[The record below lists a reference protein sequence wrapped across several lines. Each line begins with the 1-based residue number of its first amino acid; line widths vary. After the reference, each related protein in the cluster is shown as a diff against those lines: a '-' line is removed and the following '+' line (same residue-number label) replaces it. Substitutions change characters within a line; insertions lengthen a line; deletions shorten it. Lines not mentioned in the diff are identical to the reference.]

1 MFQLCL
7 HGGGALMRDQLAH
20 ERVRAL
26 LEDTPLSDL
35 AHYASEA
42 YLYSR
47 KHGLTD
53 RWLAMYD
60 ALPDIKP
67 GSVDLQTGVR
77 IGNNTDC
84 NHQQFAAIN
93 AAARTQIPW
102 RKGPWSLFGV
112 EIDSEWRSD
121 LKWDRLLP
129 HIQPLKGRRVLD
141 VGCGNGYHCYR
152 MYGEGARMVLGVDPH
167 PAYYF
172 QYRLIQHYLRELP
185 VHILP
190 ITLDPF
196 PESSAC
202 FDTVFSMGVL
212 YHRRSPL
219 DHLFQLQDCLRSGGE
234 LVLETLVVNGPEG
247 YALTPPDRYSRMN
260 NVWFLPSV
268 ATTESWLRRCGFRN
282 VRTVDVNVTSA
293 LEQRTTSWM
302 PFQSLNDGLLPD
314 NPQLTVEGL
323 PAPTRAIILAE
334 AP

>member
-1 MFQLCL
+1 
-7 HGGGALMRDQLAH
+7 MRDQLAH
-20 ERVRAL
+20 ERLRSL

-47 KHGLTD
+47 KHGLTE

-67 GSVDLQTGVR
+67 GSIDLQTTVR
-77 IGNNTDC
+77 IGSKADANSS
-84 NHQQFAAIN
+84 QFATID

-152 MYGEGARMVLGVDPH
+152 IYGEGARMVLGVDPH

-172 QYRLIQHYLRELP
+172 QYRLIQHYLRDLP
-185 VHILP
+185 VHVLP
-190 ITLDPF
+190 ITVDPF
-196 PESSAC
+196 PESAAC

-219 DHLFQLQDCLRSGGE
+219 DHLFQLQGCLRPGGE
-234 LVLETLVVNGPEG
+234 LVLETLVVDGPEG
-247 YALTPPDRYSRMN
+247 YSLTPPDRYSRMN

-282 VRTVDVNVTSA
+282 VRTVDVNVTSP

-302 PFQSLNDGLLPD
+302 PFQSLTDGLMSD
-314 NPQLTVEGL
+314 NPRLTVEGL